1 MGQLIE
7 FVGHHPYLIGALLVS
22 LAAVL
27 FYELRLRA
35 GGVTH
40 VSAADAVRLIN
51 KGALVIDVRKPTE
64 FEAGHIVNARNIELD
79 RLQQE
84 NDAIA
89 KKKDKILLAVCE
101 NGGLSGKAARRVA
114 QSRLR
119 ELVQLAWRHP
129 RLACRQLAAREM
141 TMADADRIVVYSTPF
156 CGYCGAAKR
165 LLAGKGVDVTEID
178 VMFDP
183 EQRQK
188 MMEKSGGR
196 RTVPQIFIDGRHIGG
211 FEDLSALDANG
222 ELDRLL
228 ATKPSTQP

>member
-1 MGQLIE
+1 MRVLLPAAESVVGQLVE

-27 FYELRLRA
+27 LYELRLRA

-51 KGALVIDVRKPTE
+51 RGALVIDVRKPTE

-101 NGGLSGKAARRVA
+101 NGGL
-114 QSRLR
+114 
-119 ELVQLAWRHP
+119 P
-129 RLACRQLAAREM
+129 M
-141 TMADADRIVVYSTPF
+141 TRSNESAGSTP
-156 CGYCGAAKR
+156 C
-165 LLAGKGVDVTEID
+165 VT
-178 VMFDP
+178 
-183 EQRQK
+183 
-188 MMEKSGGR
+188 S
-196 RTVPQIFIDGRHIGG
+196 
-211 FEDLSALDANG
+211 LSA
-222 ELDRLL
+222 
-228 ATKPSTQP
+228 